1 MGVKWKTNENI
12 KGKIDITLYYDHQNM
27 ELLNDEACVTTLI
40 ATFAFDKKNTIYC
53 LWITKESIIS

>member
-40 ATFAFDKKNTIYC
+40 ATFAFDKKKHN
-53 LWITKESIIS
+53 LLSMNN